1 MSKWEINITRTQEM
15 SLIVEAAT
23 YEEALAIYED
33 PQSNCED
40 YEIGDG
46 GEVRLDAIV
55 QVAE

>member
-1 MSKWEINITRTQEM
+1 MAKWEINITRTQEM

-55 QVAE
+55 EVKE